1 MMGTGPYAV
10 PTFESL
16 YQTSHKVLALVTRPP
31 RGRRPP
37 PSPMRAVAEAHGTR
51 VWMPESINEP
61 EACAELAALAPD
73 LLVVCDYG
81 EILRPDVLAT
91 ARLGGI
97 NLHASLLPKYRGA
110 APINWALYYGDA
122 ETGNTVIQMTAGLD
136 AGPCIGQTAT
146 AIEPDETAVE
156 LEQRLAA
163 LGATAVRQAIEDLA
177 AVRAT
182 PIDQDPALASKA
194 PRLKKLDGLVDWS
207 RTAQQIHNQVRA
219 MEPWPGCHTFWQ
231 LEGKDPM
238 RLILSQVAVADARS
252 TTSGSTVPGS
262 AVSNDAVSVG
272 DRSPGCVVSADAQ
285 LLVATGDGV
294 LKILE
299 LQPAGKRRQTAA
311 EFLRGHALR
320 PGDTLG
326 G

>member
-1 MMGTGPYAV
+1 MRLIMMGTGPYAV

-16 YQTSHKVLALVTRPP
+16 YQTSHEILALVTRPP

-51 VWMPESINEP
+51 VWMPESINDP
-61 EACAELAALAPD
+61 EANAELATLAPD

-110 APINWALYYGDA
+110 APINWAMYYGDA

-146 AIEPDETAVE
+146 AIEPDETAIE

-163 LGATAVRQAIEDLA
+163 LGATAVGQAIEELA
-177 AVRAT
+177 AGRT
-182 PIDQDPALASKA
+182 MPIEQNPALASKA
-194 PRLKKLDGLVDWS
+194 PRLKKSDGLVDWS
-207 RTAQQIHNQVRA
+207 RTAEQIHNQVRA
-219 MEPWPGCHTFWQ
+219 MQPWPGCHTFWQ
-231 LEGKDPM
+231 QEGKDPM
-238 RLILSQVAVADARS
+238 RLILSRVAVADALLA
-252 TTSGSTVPGS
+252 GEAVAEAPGHVCLAS
-262 AVSNDAVSVG
+262 E
-272 DRSPGCVVSADAQ
+272 Q
-285 LLVATGDGV
+285 LTVATGDGHLEIV
-294 LKILE
+294 E

>member
-1 MMGTGPYAV
+1 
-10 PTFESL
+10 
-16 YQTSHKVLALVTRPP
+16 
-31 RGRRPP
+31 
-37 PSPMRAVAEAHGTR
+37 MRAVAGAHGTR

-61 EACAELAALAPD
+61 KACAELAALAPD

-110 APINWALYYGDA
+110 APINWALYRGDA

-136 AGPCIGQTAT
+136 AGPCIGQIAT

-156 LEQRLAA
+156 LEQRLAL
-163 LGATAVRQAIEDLA
+163 LGATAVGRAIEDLA
-177 AVRAT
+177 AGRAT
-182 PIDQDPALASKA
+182 PIEQDPSLTSKA
-194 PRLKKLDGLVDWS
+194 PRLKKSDGLVDWS
-207 RTAQQIHNQVRA
+207 RTAKQIHDQVRA
-219 MEPWPGCHTFWQ
+219 MQPWPGCHTFWPH
-231 LEGKDPM
+231 EGKEST
-238 RLILSQVAVADARS
+238 RLILSQVAVADALS
-252 TTSGSTVPGS
+252 TGGAVAAAPGHVFL
-262 AVSNDAVSVG
+262 AD
-272 DRSPGCVVSADAQ
+272 DR
-285 LLVATGDGV
+285 LTVATGDGLLEIV
-294 LKILE
+294 E

-311 EFLRGHALR
+311 EFLRGHVLR